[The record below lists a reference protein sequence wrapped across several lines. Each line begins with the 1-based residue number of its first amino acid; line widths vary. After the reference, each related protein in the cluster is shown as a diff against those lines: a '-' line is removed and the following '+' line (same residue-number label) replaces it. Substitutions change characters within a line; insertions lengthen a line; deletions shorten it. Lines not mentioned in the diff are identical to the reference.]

1 MKLLTRVA
9 IFFYV
14 LLIMLIGLSGLL
26 LLAHQ
31 IDLGICIDF
40 LTYLYKDPQAALVA
54 GVIIA
59 GSMLVSLALAR
70 IIYGR
75 QEKESIISFDNPL
88 GRVTISLSAL
98 EDLVRR
104 MVILT
109 PQIKEIRP
117 SIVST
122 KKGLNIEIRLVL
134 GSDVNIA
141 ELTADLQGLIKRK
154 LQDVIG
160 VDERILIRIHVVK
173 IAADFTK
180 SSKNSLPDYD
190 DEAVGR
196 PLPFPGYKV

>member
-180 SSKNSLPDYD
+180 SSKNSLSDYD

>member
-1 MKLLTRVA
+1 
-9 IFFYV
+9 
-14 LLIMLIGLSGLL
+14 MLVGLSGLL

-40 LTYLYKDPQAALVA
+40 LTYLYKDPQAAMVA

-75 QEKESIISFDNPL
+75 HEKESIISFDNPL

-117 SIVST
+117 TIVST
-122 KKGLNIEIRLVL
+122 AKGLNIEIRLVL

-160 VDERILIRIHVVK
+160 VDERIMIRIHVVK

-180 SSKNSLPDYD
+180 NTKNALPDYD
-190 DEAVGR
+190 DEAGGR
-196 PLPFPGYKV
+196 PLPFPRI